1 MSTNLEKLSK
11 DLAGIVEAAAPS
23 VVRVEGRRR
32 APSSGVVLAAEGVI
46 VAAHH
51 SIDAEEDVPVGLP
64 DGRTLA
70 ARVVGRDP
78 NSDLAVLRVE
88 ASGLPAPRWSTSATP
103 RAGELV
109 VSLSRPGRSVRAR
122 LGVVS
127 AVSGE
132 WRAPSGAR
140 LDTYLES
147 DIGLHPGFS
156 GGPLLAASGE
166 ALGVNTAGILRGTSF
181 CVGARTVSRV
191 ADAILA
197 GRHPR
202 RGWLGIA
209 TQPIALP
216 EDLRAR
222 LGQPWALLVLN
233 VQPGGPAS
241 KAGLLLGDVLL
252 RAGEERLASPAE
264 LLPALDE
271 ERIGQ
276 ELALAILRAGEER
289 RVVVTVGGKDPA

>member
-1 MSTNLEKLSK
+1 MSKALETLSK
-11 DLAGIVEAAAPS
+11 DVAGIVEGAAPS

-32 APSSGVVLAAEGVI
+32 APSSGVVFAADGLI

-51 SIDAEEDVPVGLP
+51 SVDAEEDVPVGLP
-64 DGRTLA
+64 DGRTIA
-70 ARVVGRDP
+70 AQVVGRDP
-78 NSDLAVLRVE
+78 SSDLAVLRVE
-88 ASGLPAPRWSTSATP
+88 ASGLVPPRWAARAAP
-103 RAGELV
+103 RAGEIV

-132 WRAPSGAR
+132 WRTPSGAR
-140 LDTYLES
+140 LESYLES
-147 DIGLHPGFS
+147 DVALHPGFS
-156 GGPLLAASGE
+156 GGLLLSASGQ

-181 CVGARTVSRV
+181 CVGARTVARV

-197 GRHPR
+197 GRRPR

-216 EDLRAR
+216 EELRAR
-222 LGQPWALLVLN
+222 LGQPSALLVLS
-233 VQPGGPAS
+233 VQAGGPAAR
-241 KAGLLLGDVLL
+241 AGLLLGDALL
-252 RAGEERLASPAE
+252 RADGERLTSPAE

-271 ERIGQ
+271 ERIGRAVK
-276 ELALAILRAGEER
+276 LTILRAGEER
-289 RVVVTVGGKDPA
+289 SISVTVGGRDPA